1 MIQWSPKRKEEYAT
15 EINGKMV
22 GVGVLECFDE
32 FPGLWNLFWLHSYHV
47 DYLQTPEDYKQWE
60 VPSTLLDVLEDMGT
74 LCGARPLVDVA
85 HHSTLDQFVDQVMK
99 YDCQFSTRLA
109 FDQFLNWESW
119 VEIKKD
125 RATEIRARLED
136 QSVTRSNQSTGAGQ
150 VIKVDFRIANRNS
163 PC

>member
-1 MIQWSPKRKEEYAT
+1 
-15 EINGKMV
+15 
-22 GVGVLECFDE
+22 
-32 FPGLWNLFWLHSYHV
+32 
-47 DYLQTPEDYKQWE
+47 
-60 VPSTLLDVLEDMGT
+60 
-74 LCGARPLVDVA
+74 
-85 HHSTLDQFVDQVMK
+85 MK
-99 YDCQFSTRLA
+99 YDCQFSTRVA